1 MFSSSGR
8 VVLATT
14 GGERRALSRLALGGW
29 GEGERERERER
40 LGGSTGSEAHR
51 VVGIRNSAHPGARDS
66 LWSGQS
72 INILICAGPPVSPH
86 GV

>member
-1 MFSSSGR
+1 VFSSSGR

-14 GGERRALSRLALGGW
+14 GGERRAVSRLALGGW
-29 GEGERERERER
+29 GEGEREAQ
-40 LGGSTGSEAHR
+40 GSTGSEAHR
-51 VVGIRNSAHPGARDS
+51 VVGIRNSAHPGASDS